1 MQISNRNRLLSA
13 SHYQQKN
20 KEMERELLELQKKI
34 YQEESQEYEF
44 FIEYSSRLF
53 FFPVGQFY
61 DLYFYGDG
69 NSDSEAF
76 RMFLEFI
83 CKQENA
89 DRIVSMR
96 FGGPDEGANGTKNWD
111 FEQVANSNVM
121 FPNLKR
127 FDVQLSDYADH
138 NRSIIGKDYYEDG
151 IIAKLLVKM
160 PALVS
165 LSVPSAPD
173 KSFFEIACHPLEDL
187 RLQAGYDNQNFIR
200 NLAQSNNFQSLI
212 SLDYSDVMDFN
223 NATKDCYTSFEDF
236 KVLFTSSTFSTVRRF
251 VLRNSMLNKEQL
263 IELQCLNKNIQFMYV
278 DAKHGQ
284 YVSHMK
290 K

>member
-1 MQISNRNRLLSA
+1 
-13 SHYQQKN
+13 
-20 KEMERELLELQKKI
+20 MERELLELQKKI

-61 DLYFYGDG
+61 DLFFYGGG
-69 NSDSEAF
+69 NSDSESF

-89 DRIVSMR
+89 DRIVSLK

-111 FEQVANSNVM
+111 FEPVANSNVM

-127 FDVQLSDYADH
+127 FEVQLSDYADH
-138 NRSIIGKDYYEDG
+138 NCSIIGKDYYEDG

-160 PALVS
+160 PALES
-165 LSVPSAPD
+165 LSIPSAPD
-173 KSFFEIACHPLEDL
+173 KSFFEIGSHPLQDL
-187 RLQAGYDNQNFIR
+187 RLQVGYDNQNFIR
-200 NLAQSNNFQSLI
+200 NFAQSNNFQSLI

-236 KVLFTSSTFSTVRRF
+236 KMLFTSSAFSLVKRF

-278 DAKHGQ
+278 DAKGGQ

>member
-1 MQISNRNRLLSA
+1 
-13 SHYQQKN
+13 
-20 KEMERELLELQKKI
+20 MERELIELQKKI
-34 YQEESQEYEF
+34 YQEESKEYEF

-53 FFPVGQFY
+53 FSSIGQFY

-69 NSDSEAF
+69 YSDSVPF
-76 RMFLEFI
+76 RMLLEFI
-83 CKQENA
+83 CKQEYA

-96 FGGPDEGANGTKNWD
+96 FDGPDEGANGTKNWD
-111 FEQVANSNVM
+111 FELVANSNVM
-121 FPNLKR
+121 FPNLKQ
-127 FDVQLSDYADH
+127 FKVQLSDYADH
-138 NRSIIGKDYYEDG
+138 NCSIIGKDYYEDG
-151 IIAKLLVKM
+151 MIAKLLVKM
-160 PALVS
+160 PALMS
-165 LSVPSAPD
+165 LSIPSAPD

-212 SLDYSDVMDFN
+212 SLDYSDIMDFN

-236 KVLFTSSTFSTVRRF
+236 KVLFTSSAFSSVKRF
-251 VLRNSMLNKEQL
+251 VLRNSILNKEQL
-263 IELQCLNKNIQFMYV
+263 IELQCLNKHLQFMNI
-278 DAKHGQ
+278 DAKGGQ